1 LESINFLCTSILICP
16 VLKFFG
22 WTDSY

>member
-22 WTDSY
+22 WTDSS

>member
-1 LESINFLCTSILICP
+1 VESINFLCTSILICP